1 MVRSVGVAVEGIPR
15 SADKL
20 YEYLLPE
27 GCSAPLGSVV
37 TVPFGRADRPL
48 RGVVL
53 GDAPDDGTPP
63 EKLKTLLSVGERY
76 LSEEALDIIRYMR
89 DRYFCTY
96 FEAARCL
103 LPTGVFGGS
112 AKSVQAVSVPDEGAA
127 AAYMEANYSNRKHC
141 DVLGFLLEEGQ
152 MTVKE
157 LTYMAGVSE
166 SVIKTLAKKGLVTVE
181 KMEILRN
188 PLKDRPAPETPPAL
202 HLNEEQSTAAHRLIA
217 DLSSGKTHLLYG
229 VTGSGKT
236 HVFIRLIDEA
246 LKQGRQAVLMIPEI
260 SLTLQIVNR
269 LYAHYSTSL
278 AVLHS
283 GLSLGE
289 RYDEWRRI
297 RSGEARVVIGTRSA
311 VFAPVSAPALFII
324 DEEQEHTY
332 KSEFSPRYHARE
344 IAAYRAARGKGMLL
358 LASATPSFE
367 SYYRAQTG
375 KIGLEQL
382 TERFN
387 GRPLPKV
394 LVADLR
400 REMMSGN
407 RSCIGRTLGTELEK
421 NLQRGEQSILFM
433 NRRGYQSHIT
443 CTSCSAVVKC
453 PHCGIAMTYHSYNNR
468 VVCNYCGYSIGYL
481 SSCASCGGK
490 RLLYSGVGTQKA
502 EEELQRLFPGIR
514 VCRMDADTVGG
525 KYTREGILNDFR
537 DHKYDVLLGTQMI
550 TKGLDFP
557 DVTLVGVLNADM
569 SLYTSD
575 FRAFEKTFSLLTQ
588 VVGRAGRAEKE
599 GRAVVQTYSPAHYVL
614 SYAFAQDYQG
624 FYREEMALRK
634 SLLYP
639 PYCDLCQFCFLAQTE
654 AEAFRAANDFS
665 ERIRRATQDDPSS
678 FPVRLILPK
687 VTSVPL
693 VGGKTRVRLLMKCR
707 DSRPQREMISALLDA
722 FRKDSANRN
731 VTVTADMN
739 PVNIL

>member
-20 YEYLLPE
+20 FEYLLPE
-27 GCSAPLGSVV
+27 GISAPVGSIV
-37 TVPFGRADRPL
+37 TVPFGPSNKPV

-53 GDAPDDGTPP
+53 SSSPQDGTPS
-63 EKLKTLLSVGERY
+63 EKLKTILTVGENY
-76 LSEEALDIIRYMR
+76 LSEEALDLIRYMR

-103 LPTGVFGGS
+103 LPSGVFGGT
-112 AKSVQAVSVPDEGAA
+112 AKSVLSVSVADEGAA
-127 AAYMEANYSNRKHC
+127 AAYMEANHSNRKHC
-141 DVLGFLLEEGQ
+141 DVLGFLLEEGR
-152 MTVKE
+152 MTLKE
-157 LTYMAGVSE
+157 LTYMAGVTE
-166 SVIKTLAKKGLVTVE
+166 SVVKTLAKKGLVFIE
-181 KMEILRN
+181 KAEVLRN
-188 PLKDRPAPETPPAL
+188 PLKDRTCPSTPPAL
-202 HLNEEQSTAAHRLIA
+202 VLNEAQEEVAQSLIS
-217 DLSSGKTHLLYG
+217 DLDSGRAHLLYG

-236 HVFIRLIDEA
+236 HIFIRLIDEA

-269 LYAHYSTSL
+269 LYAHYSNTL

-289 RYDEWRRI
+289 RFDEWRRI
-297 RSGEARVVIGTRSA
+297 RSGEARVIVGTRSA
-311 VFAPVSAPALFII
+311 VFAPVSPSALFII

-332 KSEFSPRYHARE
+332 KSEASPRYHARE
-344 IAAYRAARGKGMLL
+344 IASYRTARGKGMLL

-367 SYYRAQTG
+367 SYYRAVTG
-375 KIGLEQL
+375 KIGFKQL
-382 TERFN
+382 KERYN

-394 LVADLR
+394 LVADLH

-407 RSCIGRTLGTELEK
+407 RSCIGRTLGLELEK
-421 NLQRGEQSILFM
+421 NLQRGEQAILFM

-443 CTSCSAVVKC
+443 CTSCASVVKC
-453 PHCGIAMTYHSYNNR
+453 PHCGIAMTYHAYNNR
-468 VVCNYCGYSIGYL
+468 VVCNYCGYSVGYL
-481 SSCASCGGK
+481 SSCAVCGGK

-502 EEELQRLFPGIR
+502 EEELHRLFPGIR

-525 KYTREGILNDFR
+525 KYTREGILNDFKEL
-537 DHKYDVLLGTQMI
+537 KYDVLLGTQMI

-557 DVTLVGVLNADM
+557 NVTLVGVLNADM
-569 SLYTSD
+569 SLYSSD

-599 GRAVVQTYSPAHYVL
+599 GRAVVQTYSPTHYVL
-614 SYAFAQDYQG
+614 SYAFAQEYEG
-624 FYREEMALRK
+624 FYEEEMALRK

-639 PYCDLCQFCFLAQTE
+639 PYCDLCQFCFLGHTE

-665 ERIRRATQDDPSS
+665 QRIQAAIQGDAST
-678 FPVRLILPK
+678 FPIRLILPK
-687 VTSVPL
+687 VTAVPL

-707 DSRPQREMISALLDA
+707 DSRALREMISALLDD

-731 VTVTADMN
+731 IVVTADMN

>member
-1 MVRSVGVAVEGIPR
+1 MVSVGVAVEGIPR

-27 GCSAPLGSVV
+27 GVSASLGSIV
-37 TVPFGRADRPL
+37 TVPFGRGNKPV
-48 RGVVL
+48 RGVIL
-53 GDAPDDGTPP
+53 GPAPKDGTPP
-63 EKLKTLLSVGERY
+63 EKLKTLLSVGECY
-76 LSEEALDIIRYMR
+76 LSEEAVAVIRYMR
-89 DRYFCTY
+89 DRYFCTW

-112 AKSVQAVSVPDEGAA
+112 AKSVLSASVPDEGAA
-127 AAYMEANYSNRKHC
+127 AAYMEAHYSNRKHC

-152 MTVKE
+152 MTLKE

-166 SVIKTLAKKGLVTVE
+166 SVVKTLAKKGLISLE
-181 KMEILRN
+181 KTEVLRN
-188 PLKDRPAPETPPAL
+188 PLKDRPAPERPPEV
-202 HLNEEQSTAAHRLIA
+202 HLNDEQTKAADALIS
-217 DLSSGKTHLLYG
+217 DLNSGRCHLLYG

-246 LKQGRQAVLMIPEI
+246 LKQGKQAVLMIPEI

-269 LYAHYSTSL
+269 LYAHYSSSL

-283 GLSLGE
+283 GLSMGE
-289 RYDEWRRI
+289 RFDEWRRI

-311 VFAPVSAPALFII
+311 VFAPVAPGALFII

-332 KSEFSPRYHARE
+332 KSEASPRYHARE
-344 IAAYRAARGKGMLL
+344 VAAYRVARGKGLLL

-367 SYYRAQTG
+367 SFYRAQTG
-375 KIGLEQL
+375 IIGFEQL

-400 REMMSGN
+400 REMMSGS
-407 RSCIGRTLGTELEK
+407 RSCIGRTLGIELEK
-421 NLQRGEQSILFM
+421 NLQRGEQAILFM

-443 CTSCSAVVKC
+443 CTQCNTVVKC

-468 VVCNYCGYSIGYL
+468 VVCNYCGYSTGYL
-481 SSCASCGGK
+481 SSCSSCGGK

-502 EEELQRLFPGIR
+502 EEELLKLFPDLR

-537 DHKYDVLLGTQMI
+537 DKKYDVLLGTQMI

-599 GRAVVQTYSPAHYVL
+599 GRAVVQTFSPTHYVL
-614 SYAFAQDYQG
+614 NYSFSQNYNAFYQ
-624 FYREEMALRK
+624 EEMALRR

-639 PYCDLCQFCFLAQTE
+639 PYCDLCQFCFLADNE

-665 ERIRRATQDDPSS
+665 ESIREAVGDDPAG
-678 FPVRLILPK
+678 FPIRLILPK
-687 VTSVPL
+687 VTAVPL
-693 VGGKTRVRLLMKCR
+693 VGGKTRVRVLMKCKDTKPLR
-707 DSRPQREMISALLDA
+707 QTVSDLLDA
-722 FRKDSANRN
+722 FRARKENREIS
-731 VTVTADMN
+731 VTADMN

>member
-1 MVRSVGVAVEGIPR
+1 MFRSVGVAVEGVPR

-27 GCSAPLGSVV
+27 GLSAPVGSVV
-37 TVPFGRADRPL
+37 TVPFGRSNKAV

-53 GDAPDDGTPP
+53 GPGEGNPP
-63 EKLKTLLSVGERY
+63 EKLKSVLSVGECY
-76 LSEEALDIIRYMR
+76 LSAEAVELISYMR
-89 DRYFCTY
+89 ERYFCSH

-112 AKSVQAVSVPDEGAA
+112 AKSLLSASVPDEGAA
-127 AAYMEANYSNRKHC
+127 AAYMEAHYSNRKHC
-141 DVLGFLLEEGQ
+141 DVLSFLLEEGQ

-166 SVIKTLAKKGLVTVE
+166 SVIKTLANKGLIVLE
-181 KMEILRN
+181 KAEVLRN
-188 PLKDRPAPETPPAL
+188 PLKDRPLPETPPQVV
-202 HLNEEQSTAAHRLIA
+202 LNDEQSSAAEALISE
-217 DLSSGKTHLLYG
+217 LSSGKTHLLYG

-236 HVFIRLIDEA
+236 HVFIRLIDRA
-246 LKQGRQAVLMIPEI
+246 LEQGKQAILMIPEI

-278 AVLHS
+278 AILHS
-283 GLSLGE
+283 GLSVGE
-289 RYDEWRRI
+289 RFDEWRRI

-311 VFAPVSAPALFII
+311 VFAPVAPGALFII

-332 KSEFSPRYHARE
+332 KSESSPRYHARE
-344 IAAYRAARGKGMLL
+344 IAGYRVARGKGLL
-358 LASATPSFE
+358 VLSSATPSFE
-367 SYYRAQTG
+367 SFYRAQQG
-375 KIGLEQL
+375 LIGLQTL
-382 TERFN
+382 SQRFN

-394 LVADLR
+394 LIADLR

-407 RSCIGRTLGTELEK
+407 RSCIGRTLGTELER
-421 NLQRGEQSILFM
+421 NLQRGEQAILFM

-443 CTSCSAVVKC
+443 CTKCGTVVKC
-453 PHCGIAMTYHSYNNR
+453 PHCGIAMTYHAYNNR
-468 VVCNYCGYSIGYL
+468 VVCNYCGHSVPYL
-481 SSCASCGGK
+481 STCSSCGEK

-502 EEELQRLFPGIR
+502 EEELLHLFPDIR

-537 DHKYDVLLGTQMI
+537 DRKYDVLLGTQMI

-575 FRAFEKTFSLLTQ
+575 FRSYEKTFSLLTQ

-599 GRAVVQTYSPAHYVL
+599 GRAVVQTYSPAHAVL
-614 SYAFAQDYQG
+614 SYAFAQDYAR
-624 FYREEMALRK
+624 FYREETALRK

-639 PYCDLCQFCFLAQTE
+639 PYCDLCQFCFLADSE
-654 AEAFRAANDFS
+654 AEAFRAAEEFS
-665 ERIRRATQDDPSS
+665 LFLQREAKDLPI
-678 FPVRLILPK
+678 RLILPK
-687 VTSVPL
+687 VTAVPL
-693 VGGKTRVRLLMKCR
+693 VGGKTRVRLLMKCK
-707 DSRPQREMISALLDA
+707 DSKAQRSMISRVLDI
-722 FRKDSANRN
+722 FRADRKNRD
-731 VTVTADMN
+731 VVVTADMN

>member
-1 MVRSVGVAVEGIPR
+1 MRSVGVAVEGIPR

-27 GCSAPLGSVV
+27 GVEAPLGSVV
-37 TVPFGRADRPL
+37 TVPFGRGNKPV
-48 RGVVL
+48 RGVIL
-53 GDAPDDGTPP
+53 GPAPQDGTPP
-63 EKLKTLLSVGERY
+63 EKLKTLLSVGECY
-76 LSEEALDIIRYMR
+76 LSPEALDLIRYMR
-89 DRYFCTY
+89 DRYFCTW
-96 FEAARCL
+96 FEASRCL

-112 AKSVQAVSVPDEGAA
+112 AKSVSSVSVPDEGAA
-127 AAYMEANYSNRKHC
+127 AAYMEAHYSNRKHC
-141 DVLGFLLEEGQ
+141 DVLGFLLESGQ
-152 MTVKE
+152 MTMKE

-166 SVIKTLAKKGLVTVE
+166 SVVKTLAKKGLVAVE
-181 KMEILRN
+181 KAEVLRN
-188 PLKDRPAPETPPAL
+188 PLKDRPIPETPPAVI
-202 HLNEEQSTAAHRLIA
+202 LNEEQSVAAEALIR
-217 DLSSGKTHLLYG
+217 DLNSGKSHLLYG
-229 VTGSGKT
+229 ITGSGKT

-246 LKQGRQAVLMIPEI
+246 LKQGKQAVLMIPEI

-283 GLSLGE
+283 GLSMGE
-289 RYDEWRRI
+289 RFDEWRRI

-311 VFAPVSAPALFII
+311 VFAPVSEGSLFVI

-332 KSEFSPRYHARE
+332 KSEASPRYHARE
-344 IAAYRAARGKGMLL
+344 IAAYRAAKGKGLLL

-367 SYYRAQTG
+367 SYFRANAG
-375 KIGLEQL
+375 MIGFERL
-382 TERFN
+382 TQRFN

-400 REMMSGN
+400 REMMAGN
-407 RSCIGRTLGTELEK
+407 RSCIGRTLGMEIEK
-421 NLQRGEQSILFM
+421 NLQRGEQAILFM
-433 NRRGYQSHIT
+433 NRRGYQSHIS
-443 CTSCSAVVKC
+443 CTSCGTVVKC

-468 VVCNYCGYSIGYL
+468 VVCNYCGYSTGYL

-502 EEELQRLFPGIR
+502 EEELQHLFPGIR

-537 DHKYDVLLGTQMI
+537 DKKYDVLLGTQMI

-599 GRAVVQTYSPAHYVL
+599 GRAVVQTYSPTHYVL
-614 SYAFAQDYQG
+614 NYAFAQDYEA

-639 PYCDLCQFCFLAQTE
+639 PYCDLCQFCFLADTE
-654 AEAFRAANDFS
+654 AEAFRAAEDLS
-665 ERIRRATQDDPSS
+665 ARIRARTENDPS

-687 VTSVPL
+687 VTAVPL
-693 VGGKTRVRLLMKCR
+693 VGGKTRVRILMKCK
-707 DSRPQREMISALLDA
+707 DSRGQREMITSLLDE
-722 FRKDSANRN
+722 FRQQKENRD

>member
-1 MVRSVGVAVEGIPR
+1 MISVGVAVEGIPR

-20 YEYLLPE
+20 YEYLLAE
-27 GCSAPLGSVV
+27 GSTAPVGSVV
-37 TVPFGRADRPL
+37 TVPFGHGNKPV

-53 GDAPDDGTPP
+53 GEAPKDGTPP
-63 EKLKTLLSVGERY
+63 EKLKTVLSVGECY
-76 LSEEALDIIRYMR
+76 LSAESLAVIRYMR
-89 DRYFCTY
+89 ERYFCTW

-112 AKSVQAVSVPDEGAA
+112 AKSLLSASISDESAA

-166 SVIKTLAKKGLVTVE
+166 SVIKTLAKKGLISLE
-181 KMEILRN
+181 KTEVLRN
-188 PLKDRPAPETPPAL
+188 PLKDRPLPETPPKVI
-202 HLNEEQSTAAHRLIA
+202 LNKEQSVAAEGLIS
-217 DLSSGKTHLLYG
+217 DLNSGKTHLLYG

-246 LKQGRQAVLMIPEI
+246 LKQGKQAVLMIPEI

-269 LYAHYSTSL
+269 LYAHYAQSL

-283 GLSLGE
+283 GLSMGE
-289 RYDEWRRI
+289 RHDEWRRI

-311 VFAPVSAPALFII
+311 VFAPVSEGSLFII

-332 KSEFSPRYHARE
+332 KSEASPRYHARE
-344 IAAYRAARGKGMLL
+344 IAAFRVARGKGLLL

-367 SYYRAQTG
+367 SYYRAKSG
-375 KIGLEQL
+375 VIGFETL

-407 RSCIGRTLGTELEK
+407 RSCIGRTLGVELEK
-421 NLQRGEQSILFM
+421 NLQRGEQAILFM

-443 CTSCSAVVKC
+443 CTSCNTVVKC

-468 VVCNYCGYSIGYL
+468 VVCNYCGYSTGYL
-481 SSCASCGGK
+481 STCASCGGK

-502 EEELQRLFPGIR
+502 EEELQRLFPNIR

-537 DHKYDVLLGTQMI
+537 DKKYDVLLGTQMI

-614 SYAFAQDYQG
+614 HYSFAQDYEK
-624 FYREEMALRK
+624 FYLEEMSLRK

-639 PYCDLCQFCFLAQTE
+639 PYCDLCQFCFLADTE
-654 AEAFRAANDFS
+654 EEAFRAANDFS
-665 ERIRRATQDDPSS
+665 EEIRAKTENDAAS

-687 VTSVPL
+687 VTVVPL
-693 VGGKTRVRLLMKCR
+693 VGGKSRVRVLMKCK
-707 DSRPQREMISALLDA
+707 DTRPQRQMISDLLDA
-722 FRKDSANRN
+722 FRSRKENRD

>member
-1 MVRSVGVAVEGIPR
+1 MGSVGVAVEGIPR

-20 YEYLLPE
+20 YEYLLPS
-27 GCSAPLGSVV
+27 GVVAPVGSIV
-37 TVPFGRADRPL
+37 TVPFGKGNKPI

-53 GDAPDDGTPP
+53 GDAPNDGTPK
-63 EKLKTLLSVGERY
+63 EKLKTLLSVGECY
-76 LSEEALDIIRYMR
+76 LSEESVAVIRYLR
-89 DRYFCTY
+89 DRYFCTW

-112 AKSVQAVSVPDEGAA
+112 AKSVLSVSIADENAA
-127 AAYMEANYSNRKHC
+127 AHYMESNASNRKHC

-152 MTVKE
+152 MTLKE

-166 SVIKTLAKKGLVTVE
+166 SVIKTLAKKGLVSLE
-181 KMEILRN
+181 KAEVLRN
-188 PLKDRPAPETPPAL
+188 PLKDRPLPETPPVIT
-202 HLNEEQSTAAHRLIA
+202 LNEEQTKAAESLIS
-217 DLSSGKTHLLYG
+217 DLNSGKTHLLYG
-229 VTGSGKT
+229 ITGSGKT

-246 LKQGRQAVLMIPEI
+246 LKQGKQAVLMIPEI

-269 LYAHYSTSL
+269 LYTHYGQSL

-283 GLSLGE
+283 GLSMGE
-289 RYDEWRRI
+289 RFDEWRRI
-297 RSGEARVVIGTRSA
+297 RSGDAKVVIGTRSA
-311 VFAPVSAPALFII
+311 VFAPVAPGSLFII

-332 KSEFSPRYHARE
+332 KSEASPRYHARE
-344 IAAYRAARGKGMLL
+344 VAAFRVHRGNGLLL

-367 SYYRAQTG
+367 SYYRANSG
-375 KIGLEQL
+375 LIGLERL

-394 LVADLR
+394 IVADLR
-400 REMMSGN
+400 REMMAGN
-407 RSCIGRTLGTELEK
+407 RSCIGRTLGIELEQ

-443 CTSCSAVVKC
+443 CTSCNTVVKC

-468 VVCNYCGYSIGYL
+468 VVCNYCVYSTAYL
-481 SSCASCGGK
+481 SSCSSCGGK

-502 EEELQRLFPGIR
+502 EEELVRLFPGSR

-537 DHKYDVLLGTQMI
+537 DKKYDVLLGTQMI

-599 GRAVVQTYSPAHYVL
+599 GRAVVQTYSPTHYVL
-614 SYAFAQDYQG
+614 SHAFAQDYEG
-624 FYREEMALRK
+624 FYNEEMSLRK

-639 PYCDLCQFCFLAQTE
+639 PYCDLCQFCFLADSE

-665 ERIRRATQDDPSS
+665 ELIRAKTQDDSTN

-687 VTSVPL
+687 VTAVPL
-693 VGGKTRVRLLMKCR
+693 VGGKTRVRVLMKC
-707 DSRPQREMISALLDA
+707 
-722 FRKDSANRN
+722 KDTR
-731 VTVTADMN
+731 
-739 PVNIL
+739 

>member
-1 MVRSVGVAVEGIPR
+1 MNRSVGVAVEGLPR

-27 GCSAPLGSVV
+27 GVSAPVGSLVS
-37 TVPFGRADRPL
+37 VPFGRSDKPV
-48 RGVVL
+48 RGIVL
-53 GDAPDDGTPP
+53 GDGEGNPP
-63 EKLKTLLSVGERY
+63 AKLKTVLSVGECY
-76 LSEEALDIIRYMR
+76 LSDEAVAVIRYMR
-89 DRYFCTY
+89 DRYFCTW
-96 FEAARCL
+96 FEGARCL

-112 AKSVQAVSVPDEGAA
+112 VKALLSASVPDEGAA
-127 AAYMEANYSNRKHC
+127 AAYMEAHYANRKHC
-141 DVLGFLLEEGQ
+141 DVLGFLLENGQ
-152 MTVKE
+152 MTLKE

-166 SVIKTLAKKGLVTVE
+166 SVVKTLAKKGLITLE
-181 KMEILRN
+181 KTEILRN
-188 PLKDRPAPETPPAL
+188 PLKDRPVPETPPAIT
-202 HLNEEQSTAAHRLIA
+202 LNEEQAQAAQTLTA

-246 LKQGRQAVLMIPEI
+246 LKLGRQAVLMIPEI

-283 GLSLGE
+283 GLSMGE
-289 RYDEWRRI
+289 RFDEWRRI

-311 VFAPVSAPALFII
+311 VFAPVSAPALYII

-332 KSEFSPRYHARE
+332 KSEAAPRYHARE
-344 IAAYRAARGKGMLL
+344 IAAFRTARGKGLL
-358 LASATPSFE
+358 VLASATPSFE
-367 SYYRAQTG
+367 SFYRAEQG
-375 KIGLEQL
+375 VIGYEKLSQ
-382 TERFN
+382 RFN

-394 LVADLR
+394 LIADLR
-400 REMMSGN
+400 REMMAGN
-407 RSCIGRTLGTELEK
+407 RSCIGKTLGMELER
-421 NLQRGEQSILFM
+421 NLQAGEQSILFM

-443 CTSCSAVVKC
+443 CTKCGTVVKC

-468 VVCNYCGYSIGYL
+468 VVCNYCGHSVPYL
-481 SSCASCGGK
+481 SACSSCGEK

-502 EEELQRLFPGIR
+502 EEELSRLFPGIR
-514 VCRMDADTVGG
+514 ICRMDADTVGG

-537 DHKYDVLLGTQMI
+537 DGKYDVLLGTQMI

-557 DVTLVGVLNADM
+557 NVTLVGVLNADM

-575 FRAFEKTFSLLTQ
+575 FRAYEKTFSLLTQ

-599 GRAVVQTYSPAHYVL
+599 GRAVVQTYSPSHTVL
-614 SYAFAQDYQG
+614 SYAFAQDYER
-624 FYREEMALRK
+624 FYREETALRK

-639 PYCDLCQFCFLAQTE
+639 PYCDLCQFCFLADTE
-654 AEAFRAANDFS
+654 AEAFRAAEDFS
-665 ERIRRATQDDPSS
+665 SALQKAAGAL
-678 FPVRLILPK
+678 PVRLILPK
-687 VTSVPL
+687 ATAVPM
-693 VGGKTRVRLLMKCR
+693 VGGKYRVRVLMKCR
-707 DSRPQREMISALLDA
+707 NSTAQREMISRVLDL
-722 FRKDSANRN
+722 FRAEKQNRN
-731 VTVTADMN
+731 LVVTADMN

>member
-1 MVRSVGVAVEGIPR
+1 MVSVGVAVEGIPR

-27 GCSAPLGSVV
+27 GASAPVGSVV
-37 TVPFGRADRPL
+37 TVPFGHGNKPV

-53 GDAPDDGTPP
+53 ECFSNEEPP
-63 EKLKTLLSVGERY
+63 SQKLKTLFSVGDCY
-76 LSEEALDIIRYMR
+76 LTEDSVAVIRYMR
-89 DRYFCTY
+89 ERYFCTW
-96 FEAARCL
+96 FEGARCL
-103 LPTGVFGGS
+103 LPTGVFGGGTRSVTS
-112 AKSVQAVSVPDEGAA
+112 ASIADEGAA

-141 DVLGFLLEEGQ
+141 DVLGFLLEERQ

-166 SVIKTLAKKGLVTVE
+166 SVIKTLAKKGLILLEKVE
-181 KMEILRN
+181 VLRN
-188 PLKDRPAPETPPAL
+188 PLKDCPIPETPPQVV
-202 HLNEEQSTAAHRLIA
+202 LNEEQTVAANGLMA
-217 DLSSGKTHLLYG
+217 DLNSGRTHLLYG

-246 LKQGRQAVLMIPEI
+246 LKQGKQAVLMIPEI

-269 LYAHYSTSL
+269 LYAHYAPAL

-283 GLSLGE
+283 GLSIGE
-289 RYDEWRRI
+289 RHDQWHRI

-311 VFAPVSAPALFII
+311 VFAPVSEGSLFII

-332 KSEFSPRYHARE
+332 KSEASPRYHARE
-344 IAAYRAARGKGMLL
+344 IAAFRAARGKGLLL

-367 SYYRAQTG
+367 SFYRAQSG
-375 KIGLEQL
+375 VIGFEKL

-407 RSCIGRTLGTELEK
+407 RSCIGRTLGMELEK
-421 NLQRGEQSILFM
+421 NLQRGEQAILFM
-433 NRRGYQSHIT
+433 NRRGYQSHI
-443 CTSCSAVVKC
+443 SCVSCGGVIKC

-468 VVCNYCGYSIGYL
+468 VVCNYCGYSTGYL
-481 SSCASCGGK
+481 SACASCGGK

-502 EEELQRLFPGIR
+502 EEELKHLFPNIR

-537 DHKYDVLLGTQMI
+537 DKKYDVLLGTQMI

-599 GRAVVQTYSPAHYVL
+599 GRAVVQTYSPAHHVL
-614 SYAFAQDYQG
+614 SYAFAQDYEG
-624 FYREEMALRK
+624 FYREETALRK

-639 PYCDLCQFCFLAQTE
+639 PYCDLCQFCFLADTE
-654 AEAFRAANDFS
+654 GEAFRAAEDFS
-665 ERIRRATQDDPSS
+665 ECIRKSTQDDPAS

-693 VGGKTRVRLLMKCR
+693 VGGKTRVRVLMKCK
-707 DSRPQREMISALLDA
+707 DTRPQRQMISDLLDE
-722 FRKDSANRN
+722 FRRRKENREI
-731 VTVTADMN
+731 TVIADMN

>member
-1 MVRSVGVAVEGIPR
+1 MVSVGVAVEGIPR

-20 YEYLLPE
+20 YEYLLDE
-27 GCSAPLGSVV
+27 GVTAPVGSVV
-37 TVPFGRADRPL
+37 TVPFGRSNKPV

-53 GDAPDDGTPP
+53 GDAPKDGTPP
-63 EKLKTLLSVGERY
+63 ERLKTVVSVGDCY
-76 LSEEALDIIRYMR
+76 LSPEAIDVIRYMR
-89 DRYFCTY
+89 DRYFCTW

-112 AKSVQAVSVPDEGAA
+112 AKSVLSASVADESAA
-127 AAYMEANYSNRKHC
+127 AAYMEANYTNRKHC
-141 DVLGFLLEEGQ
+141 DVLGFLLEAGQ

-166 SVIKTLAKKGLVTVE
+166 SVVKTLAKKGLILLE
-181 KMEILRN
+181 KAEVLRN
-188 PLKDRPAPETPPAL
+188 PLKDRPLPEAPPKTE
-202 HLNEEQSTAAHRLIA
+202 LNREQTAAAEGLIS
-217 DLSSGKTHLLYG
+217 DLNSGRTHLLYG

-246 LKQGRQAVLMIPEI
+246 LKQGKQAVLMIPEI

-269 LYAHYSTSL
+269 LYAHYAQSL

-283 GLSLGE
+283 GLSMGE
-289 RYDEWRRI
+289 RYDEWHRI
-297 RSGEARVVIGTRSA
+297 RRGEARVVIGTRSS
-311 VFAPVSAPALFII
+311 VFAPVCEGSLFII

-332 KSEFSPRYHARE
+332 KSEASPRYHARE
-344 IAAYRAARGKGMLL
+344 IAAYRAARGKGLLL

-375 KIGLEQL
+375 VIGFAQL

-407 RSCIGRTLGTELEK
+407 RSCIGRTLGEEIEK
-421 NLQRGEQSILFM
+421 NLQRGEQAILFM

-443 CTSCSAVVKC
+443 CTTCNAVVKC
-453 PHCGIAMTYHSYNNR
+453 PHCGIAMTYHSYNHR
-468 VVCNYCGYSIGYL
+468 VVCNYCGYSTDYL

-502 EEELQRLFPGIR
+502 EEELFRLFPNVR

-537 DHKYDVLLGTQMI
+537 DKKYDILLGTQMI

-614 SYAFAQDYQG
+614 HDAFAQDYEK
-624 FYREEMALRK
+624 FYREEMSLRK

-639 PYCDLCQFCFLAQTE
+639 PYCDLCQFCFLADTE
-654 AEAFRAANDFS
+654 TEAFRAANDFS
-665 ERIRRATQDDPSS
+665 ERIREKTQNDAAS

-687 VTSVPL
+687 VTAVPL
-693 VGGKTRVRLLMKCR
+693 VGGKTRVRVLMKCK
-707 DSRPQREMISALLDA
+707 DTRPQRQMISDLLDE
-722 FRKDSANRN
+722 FRARKENRD

>member
-1 MVRSVGVAVEGIPR
+1 MNRSVGVAVEGVPR

-27 GCSAPLGSVV
+27 DVFVSAGSVV
-37 TVPFGRADRPL
+37 TVPFGRSNKTV
-48 RGVVL
+48 RGIVM
-53 GDAPDDGTPP
+53 GDGEGNPP
-63 EKLKTLLSVGERY
+63 ERLKTVCSVGECF
-76 LSEEALDIIRYMR
+76 LNEEALDVIRYMR
-89 DRYFCTY
+89 DRYFCSY

-103 LPTGVFGGS
+103 LPTGVFGGG
-112 AKSVQAVSVPDEGAA
+112 AKSVQSVSVPDEGAA

-166 SVIKTLAKKGLVTVE
+166 SVIKTLAKKGLISLE
-181 KMEILRN
+181 KTEVLRN
-188 PLKDRPAPETPPAL
+188 PLKDRPVPSVPPSVI
-202 HLNEEQSTAAHRLIA
+202 LNEEQSAAAQSFLS
-217 DLSSGKTHLLYG
+217 DLGSGKTHLLYG

-246 LKQGRQAVLMIPEI
+246 LKQGKQAVLMIPEI
-260 SLTLQIVNR
+260 SLTLQIINR
-269 LYAHYSTSL
+269 LYDHYSTSL

-283 GLSLGE
+283 GLSVGE
-289 RYDEWRRI
+289 RFDEWRRI
-297 RSGEARVVIGTRSA
+297 RSGEAKVVVGTRSA
-311 VFAPVSAPALFII
+311 VFAPVKPSALFII

-332 KSEFSPRYHARE
+332 KSEASPRYHARE
-344 IAAYRAARGKGMLL
+344 VAAYRVARGKGLLL

-367 SYYRAQTG
+367 SFYRAQTG
-375 KIGLEQL
+375 KIGFAQL
-382 TERFN
+382 TERYN

-400 REMMSGN
+400 REMMAGN
-407 RSCIGRTLGTELEK
+407 RSCIGRTLGLELEK
-421 NLQRGEQSILFM
+421 NLERGEQSILFM

-443 CTSCSAVVKC
+443 CISCGSVVKC

-468 VVCNYCGYSIGYL
+468 VLCNYCGYSVDYL
-481 SSCASCGGK
+481 STCSSCGGK

-502 EEELQRLFPGIR
+502 EEELQRLFPEIR

-599 GRAVVQTYSPAHYVL
+599 GRAVVQTYSPSHYVL
-614 SYAFAQDYQG
+614 SYAFAQDYKG
-624 FYREEMALRK
+624 FFQEETALRK

-639 PYCDLCQFCFLAQTE
+639 PYCDLCQFCFLADTQE
-654 AEAFRAANDFS
+654 QAFAAAERFS
-665 ERIRRATQDDPSS
+665 ESIRESVRERSQIL
-678 FPVRLILPK
+678 PVRLILPK
-687 VTSVPL
+687 LTAVPM
-693 VGGKTRVRLLMKCR
+693 VGGKSRVRVLMKCK
-707 DSRPQREMISALLDA
+707 DSKEQREMISGLLDE
-722 FRKDSANRN
+722 FRKKPSNRN
-731 VTVTADMN
+731 VVVTADMN

>member
-1 MVRSVGVAVEGIPR
+1 MIRTVGVAVEGIPR

-27 GCSAPLGSVV
+27 GASASVGCVV
-37 TVPFGRADRPL
+37 TVPFGRSDRPV

-53 GDAPDDGTPP
+53 APGEGTAP
-63 EKLKTLLSVGERY
+63 EKLKTVRSVGECY
-76 LSEEALDIIRYMR
+76 LSTEALDLIRYMR
-89 DRYFCTY
+89 DRYFCTW

-112 AKSVQAVSVPDEGAA
+112 SKSVQSVSVSDESAA
-127 AAYMEANYSNRKHC
+127 AAYMEAHYSNRKHC

-157 LTYMAGVSE
+157 ITYMAGVSE
-166 SVIKTLAKKGLVTVE
+166 SVIKTLAKKGLVIFE
-181 KMEILRN
+181 KTEVLRN
-188 PLKDRPAPETPPAL
+188 PLKNRVVPETPPVTE
-202 HLNEEQSTAAHRLIA
+202 LNEEQTRAASSLIS
-217 DLSSGKTHLLYG
+217 DLNSGRTHLLYG

-236 HVFIRLIDEA
+236 HVFISLIDEA
-246 LKQGRQAVLMIPEI
+246 LRQGKQAVLMIPEI

-269 LYAHYSTSL
+269 LYDHYSTSL

-283 GLSLGE
+283 GLSMGE
-289 RYDEWRRI
+289 RFDEWRRI

-311 VFAPVSAPALFII
+311 VFAPVAPSALFII

-332 KSEFSPRYHARE
+332 KSEASPRYHARE
-344 IAAYRAARGKGMLL
+344 IAAFRAAQGKGLLL

-375 KIGLEQL
+375 KIGYEQL

-407 RSCIGRTLGTELEK
+407 RSCIGRTLGQEIEK
-421 NLQRGEQSILFM
+421 NLQRGEQTILFM

-443 CTSCSAVVKC
+443 CTSCSSVVKC

-481 SSCASCGGK
+481 SSCSACGGK
-490 RLLYSGVGTQKA
+490 QLRYSGVGTQKA
-502 EEELQRLFPGIR
+502 EEELQRLFPGVR

-525 KYTREGILNDFR
+525 KYTREGILNDFKDR
-537 DHKYDVLLGTQMI
+537 KYDILLGTQMI

-557 DVTLVGVLNADM
+557 NVTLVGVLNADM
-569 SLYTSD
+569 SLYTAD

-599 GRAVVQTYSPAHYVL
+599 GRAVVQTYSPTHYVL
-614 SYAFAQDYQG
+614 SYAFSQDYVG
-624 FYREEMALRK
+624 FYEEEMALRK

-639 PYCDLCQFCFLAQTE
+639 PYCDLCQFCFLADTE
-654 AEAFRAANDFS
+654 HEAFRGADDFS
-665 ERIRRATQDDPSS
+665 ERIKRAAEQDPVS

-687 VTSVPL
+687 ITAVPL

-707 DSRPQREMISALLDA
+707 DGKAQRNMICTLMDQ
-722 FRKDSANRN
+722 FRKEPSNRN
-731 VTVTADMN
+731 IVLIADMN

>member
-1 MVRSVGVAVEGIPR
+1 MRSVGVAVEGIPR

-27 GCSAPLGSVV
+27 GVSSALPGSVV
-37 TVPFGRADRPL
+37 TVPFGRGNKPV
-48 RGVVL
+48 RGVIL
-53 GDAPDDGTPP
+53 GPAPGDGTPK
-63 EKLKTLLSVGERY
+63 EKLKTLLSVGECY
-76 LSEEALDIIRYMR
+76 LSPEALSLVSYLR
-89 DRYFCTY
+89 DRYFCTW

-103 LPTGVFGGS
+103 LPTGVFGGGG
-112 AKSVQAVSVPDEGAA
+112 KSVSSVSVPDEGAA
-127 AAYMEANYSNRKHC
+127 AAYMEAHYSNRKHC

-157 LTYMAGVSE
+157 LMYMAGVSD
-166 SVIKTLAKKGLVTVE
+166 SVIKTLAKKGLISLE
-181 KMEILRN
+181 KTEVLRN
-188 PLKDRPAPETPPAL
+188 PLKDRPLPETPPKVV
-202 HLNEEQSTAAHRLIA
+202 LNEEQTRAADALIS
-217 DLSSGKTHLLYG
+217 DLNRGKTHLLYG
-229 VTGSGKT
+229 ITGSGKT

-246 LKQGRQAVLMIPEI
+246 LRQGKQAVLMIPEI

-269 LYAHYSTSL
+269 LYAHYAKSL

-289 RYDEWRRI
+289 RHDEWKRI
-297 RSGEARVVIGTRSA
+297 RSGEARVVIGTRSS
-311 VFAPVSAPALFII
+311 VFAPVREGSLFII

-332 KSEFSPRYHARE
+332 KSEASPRYHARE
-344 IAAYRAARGKGMLL
+344 VAAFRVARGKGLLL

-367 SYYRAQTG
+367 SYYRAEAG
-375 KIGLEQL
+375 IIGFETL
-382 TERFN
+382 TERYN

-407 RSCIGRTLGTELEK
+407 RSCIGRTLGEELEK
-421 NLQRGEQSILFM
+421 NLQRGEQAILFM

-443 CTSCSAVVKC
+443 CPNCGETVKC
-453 PHCGIAMTYHSYNNR
+453 PHCGISMTYHSYNNR
-468 VVCNYCGYSIGYL
+468 VVCNYCGHSTPYL
-481 SSCASCGGK
+481 SECPSCHEK
-490 RLLYSGVGTQKA
+490 RLIYSGVGTQKA
-502 EEELQRLFPGIR
+502 EEELLRLFPGIR

-537 DHKYDVLLGTQMI
+537 DKKYDVLLGTQMI

-599 GRAVVQTYSPAHYVL
+599 GRAVVQTFSPAHYVL
-614 SYAFAQDYQG
+614 GYAFAQDYPR

-639 PYCDLCQFCFLAQTE
+639 PYCDLCQFCFLADTQENAFAAAEEFSRDIQKIATE
-654 AEAFRAANDFS
+654 
-665 ERIRRATQDDPSS
+665 DPASY
-678 FPVRLILPK
+678 PIRLILPK
-687 VTSVPL
+687 ATAVPM
-693 VGGKTRVRLLMKCR
+693 VGGKYRVRILMKCKDNR
-707 DSRPQREMISALLDA
+707 TCRQMISRCLDA
-722 FRKDSANRN
+722 FRAAKEHRDI
-731 VTVTADMN
+731 TVTADMN

>member
-1 MVRSVGVAVEGIPR
+1 MISVGVAVEGIPR

-20 YEYLLPE
+20 YEYLLAE
-27 GCSAPLGSVV
+27 GVSAPVGSVV
-37 TVPFGRADRPL
+37 TVPFGRGNHPV
-48 RGVVL
+48 RGVIL
-53 GDAPDDGTPP
+53 GDAPKDGTPP
-63 EKLKTLLSVGERY
+63 EKLKTVLSVGECYLSSEALSLIRY
-76 LSEEALDIIRYMR
+76 LR
-89 DRYFCTY
+89 DRYFCTW

-112 AKSVQAVSVPDEGAA
+112 AKSVMSASVPDEGAA
-127 AAYMEANYSNRKHC
+127 AAYMEAHYTNRKHC

-166 SVIKTLAKKGLVTVE
+166 SVVKTLAKKGLILLE
-181 KMEILRN
+181 KAEVLRN
-188 PLKDRPAPETPPAL
+188 PLKDRPIPETPPKVV
-202 HLNEEQSTAAHRLIA
+202 LNEEQTIAADRLIS
-217 DLSSGKTHLLYG
+217 DLNSGKTHLLYG

-246 LKQGRQAVLMIPEI
+246 LNQGKQAVLMIPEI

-269 LYAHYSTSL
+269 LYAHYGQSL

-283 GLSLGE
+283 GLSMGE
-289 RYDEWRRI
+289 RHDEWRRI
-297 RSGEARVVIGTRSA
+297 RSGEAKVVIGTRSA
-311 VFAPVSAPALFII
+311 VFAPVSEGSLFII

-332 KSEFSPRYHARE
+332 KSEASPRYHARE
-344 IAAYRAARGKGMLL
+344 VAAYRVALGKGLLL

-367 SYYRAQTG
+367 SYYRATNG
-375 KIGLEQL
+375 IIGFEQL

-387 GRPLPKV
+387 GKPLPKV

-407 RSCIGRTLGTELEK
+407 RSCIGKTLGLELEK
-421 NLQRGEQSILFM
+421 NLARGEQTILFM

-443 CTSCSAVVKC
+443 CTSCNTVVKC

-468 VVCNYCGYSIGYL
+468 VVCNYCGYSTGYL
-481 SSCASCGGK
+481 STCASCGGK

-537 DHKYDVLLGTQMI
+537 DKKYDVLLGTQMI

-614 SYAFAQDYQG
+614 HYSFAQDYQK

-639 PYCDLCQFCFLAQTE
+639 PYCDLCQFCFLADTE
-654 AEAFRAANDFS
+654 SEAFRAANDFS
-665 ERIRRATQDDPSS
+665 EDIRKKTKDDPEA

-687 VTSVPL
+687 VTAVPL
-693 VGGKTRVRLLMKCR
+693 VGGKTRVRVLMKCK
-707 DSRPQREMISALLDA
+707 DTRPQRQMISDLLDQ
-722 FRKDSANRN
+722 FRSRKENRD
-731 VTVTADMN
+731 VTITADMN

>member
-1 MVRSVGVAVEGIPR
+1 MISVGVAVEGIPR

-20 YEYLLPE
+20 YAYLLPE
-27 GCSAPLGSVV
+27 GLSAPAGSVV
-37 TVPFGRADRPL
+37 TVPFGRGNKPV

-53 GDAPDDGTPP
+53 GPAPDDGTDR
-63 EKLKTLLSVGERY
+63 EKLKTLLSVGECY
-76 LSEEALDIIRYMR
+76 LSSEALSVVAYLR
-89 DRYFCTY
+89 DRYFCTW
-96 FEAARCL
+96 FEATRCL

-112 AKSVQAVSVPDEGAA
+112 AKSVSSVSVPDEAVA
-127 AAYMEANYSNRKHC
+127 AAYMEAHYSNRKHC

-166 SVIKTLAKKGLVTVE
+166 SVIKTLAKKGLISLE
-181 KMEILRN
+181 KTEVLRN
-188 PLKDRPAPETPPAL
+188 PLKDRPLPETPPQVV
-202 HLNEEQSTAAHRLIA
+202 LNEEQTAAAKALIA
-217 DLSSGKTHLLYG
+217 DLNSGKTHLLYG
-229 VTGSGKT
+229 ITGSGKT

-246 LKQGRQAVLMIPEI
+246 LQQGKQAVLMIPEI

-269 LYAHYSTSL
+269 LYAHYAKSL

-289 RYDEWRRI
+289 RHDEWKRI
-297 RSGEARVVIGTRSA
+297 HSGEARVVIGTRSA
-311 VFAPVSAPALFII
+311 VFAPVAEGSLFII

-332 KSEFSPRYHARE
+332 KSEASPRYHARE
-344 IAAYRAARGKGMLL
+344 VAAFRVARGKGLLL

-375 KIGLEQL
+375 IIGFETL
-382 TERFN
+382 TQRYN

-407 RSCIGRTLGTELEK
+407 RSCIGRTLGEELEK
-421 NLQRGEQSILFM
+421 NLQRGEQAILFM

-443 CTSCSAVVKC
+443 CPNCGTTVKC

-468 VVCNYCGYSIGYL
+468 VVCNYCGHSTPYL
-481 SSCASCGGK
+481 SDCPACHEK
-490 RLLYSGVGTQKA
+490 RLIYSGVGTQKA
-502 EEELQRLFPGIR
+502 EEELNRLFPGIR

-537 DHKYDVLLGTQMI
+537 DKKYDVLLGTQMI

-599 GRAVVQTYSPAHYVL
+599 GRAVVQTYSSAHYVL
-614 SYAFAQDYQG
+614 HYAFAQDYPR
-624 FYREEMALRK
+624 FYAEEMSLRK
-634 SLLYP
+634 TLLYP
-639 PYCDLCQFCFLAQTE
+639 PYCDLCQFCFMADTQE
-654 AEAFRAANDFS
+654 KAFAAAEEFS
-665 ERIRRATQDDPSS
+665 AKIKEIASADPTTY
-678 FPVRLILPK
+678 PVRLILPK
-687 VTSVPL
+687 ATAVPM
-693 VGGKTRVRLLMKCR
+693 VGGKYRVRVLMKCKDNKVCR
-707 DSRPQREMISALLDA
+707 QMVSRLLDD
-722 FRKDSANRN
+722 FRAQKEHRDI
-731 VTVTADMN
+731 TVTADMN

>member
-1 MVRSVGVAVEGIPR
+1 MVSVGVAVEGIPR

-27 GCSAPLGSVV
+27 GVSAPVGSVV
-37 TVPFGRADRPL
+37 TVPFGRGNKPV
-48 RGVVL
+48 RGVIL
-53 GDAPDDGTPP
+53 GEAPKDGVPP
-63 EKLKTLLSVGERY
+63 EKIKAVVSVGECY
-76 LSEEALDIIRYMR
+76 LSPEAISVIGYMR
-89 DRYFCTY
+89 DRYFCTW
-96 FEAARCL
+96 FDAARCL

-112 AKSVQAVSVPDEGAA
+112 ARSVTSVSIADEGSA
-127 AAYMEANYSNRKHC
+127 AAYMEAHYSNRKHC
-141 DVLGFLLEEGQ
+141 DVLGFLLEEGS

-166 SVIKTLAKKGLVTVE
+166 SVVKTLAKKGLLVLE
-181 KMEILRN
+181 KSEVQRN
-188 PLKDRPAPETPPAL
+188 PLKDRPLPETPPEV
-202 HLNEEQSTAAHRLIA
+202 HLNEEQTAAADSLIS
-217 DLSSGKTHLLYG
+217 DLNSGKTHLLYG

-246 LKQGRQAVLMIPEI
+246 LKQGKQAVLMIPEI

-269 LYAHYSTSL
+269 LYAHYAQSL

-289 RYDEWRRI
+289 RHDEWKRI
-297 RSGEARVVIGTRSA
+297 RSGQARVVIGTRSA
-311 VFAPVSAPALFII
+311 VFAPVSEGSLFII

-332 KSEFSPRYHARE
+332 KSEASPRYHARE
-344 IAAYRAARGKGMLL
+344 IAAYRVARGKGLLL

-367 SYYRAQTG
+367 SYFRAQSG
-375 KIGLEQL
+375 IIGFEQL
-382 TERFN
+382 TRRFN
-387 GRPLPKV
+387 GKPLPKV

-407 RSCIGRTLGTELEK
+407 RSCIGRTLGTELEQ
-421 NLQRGEQSILFM
+421 NLQRGEQAILFM

-443 CTSCSAVVKC
+443 CTSCNTVVKC
-453 PHCGIAMTYHSYNNR
+453 PHCGIPMTYHSYNNR
-468 VVCNYCGYSIGYL
+468 VVCNYCGYSTEYL
-481 SSCASCGGK
+481 SVCTSCGG
-490 RLLYSGVGTQKA
+490 RHLLYSGVGTQKA

-525 KYTREGILNDFR
+525 KYTREGILKDFR
-537 DHKYDVLLGTQMI
+537 DKKYDVLLGTQMI

-557 DVTLVGVLNADM
+557 NVTLVGVLNADM

-614 SYAFAQDYQG
+614 HYSFAQDYQR
-624 FYREEMALRK
+624 FYQEEMALRK

-639 PYCDLCQFCFLAQTE
+639 PYCDLCQLCFLADTQE
-654 AEAFRAANDFS
+654 EAFRAANDFS
-665 ERIRRATQDDPSS
+665 QEIQRLTQDDAAS

-687 VTSVPL
+687 VTAVPL
-693 VGGKTRVRLLMKCR
+693 VGGKTRVRVLMKCK
-707 DSRPQREMISALLDA
+707 DTRPQRQMISQLLDE
-722 FRKDSANRN
+722 FRARKENRD
-731 VTVTADMN
+731 VTVIADMN

>member
-1 MVRSVGVAVEGIPR
+1 MIRSVGVAVEGLPR

-27 GCSAPLGSVV
+27 GLPCPVGSLVS
-37 TVPFGRADRPL
+37 VPFGRGDKTV

-53 GDAPDDGTPP
+53 GQGEGNPP
-63 EKLKTLLSVGERY
+63 ERLKTVCSVGECY
-76 LSEEALDIIRYMR
+76 LSAEAVAVIRYMR
-89 DRYFCTY
+89 ERYFCTW

-112 AKSVQAVSVPDEGAA
+112 AKSVLSASVPDEGAA
-127 AAYMEANYSNRKHC
+127 AAYMEAHYANGKHC
-141 DVLGFLLEEGQ
+141 DVLGFLLESGQ

-166 SVIKTLAKKGLVTVE
+166 SVVKTLAKKGLITLE
-181 KMEILRN
+181 KTEVLRN
-188 PLKDRPAPETPPAL
+188 PLKDRSVPETPPTVV
-202 HLNEEQSTAAHRLIA
+202 LNEEQTVAANALIS

-229 VTGSGKT
+229 ITGSGKT
-236 HVFIRLIDEA
+236 HVFIKLIDEA
-246 LKQGRQAVLMIPEI
+246 LRLGRQAVLMIPEI

-269 LYAHYSTSL
+269 LYSHYAGSL
-278 AVLHS
+278 AILHS

-289 RYDEWRRI
+289 RFDEWRRI

-311 VFAPVSAPALFII
+311 VFAPVAPSALYII

-332 KSEFSPRYHARE
+332 KSEANPRYHARE
-344 IAAYRAARGKGMLL
+344 IAAYRAAYGKGLL
-358 LASATPSFE
+358 VLASATPSFE
-367 SYYRAQTG
+367 SFYRAENG
-375 KIGLEQL
+375 VIGYETL
-382 TERFN
+382 TRRYN
-387 GRPLPKV
+387 GQPLPKV
-394 LVADLR
+394 LIADLR
-400 REMMSGN
+400 RELMSGN
-407 RSCIGRTLGTELEK
+407 RTCIGKTLGAELEK
-421 NLQRGEQSILFM
+421 NLARGEQSILFM

-443 CTSCSAVVKC
+443 CTKCGTVVKC
-453 PHCGIAMTYHSYNNR
+453 PNCGISMTYHAYNNR
-468 VVCNYCGYSIGYL
+468 VVCNYCGHSVPYL
-481 SSCASCGGK
+481 SSCSSCGEQ

-514 VCRMDADTVGG
+514 ICRMDADTVGG

-557 DVTLVGVLNADM
+557 NVTLVGVLNADM

-575 FRAFEKTFSLLTQ
+575 FRAYEKTFSLLTQ

-599 GRAVVQTYSPAHYVL
+599 GRAVVQTYSPSHPVL
-614 SYAFAQDYQG
+614 SYAFAQDYKR
-624 FYREEMALRK
+624 FYAEETSLRK

-639 PYCDLCQFCFLAQTE
+639 PYCDLCQFCLLADTE
-654 AEAFRAANDFS
+654 AEAFRAA
-665 ERIRRATQDDPSS
+665 QDLS
-678 FPVRLILPK
+678 FFLQQAAGELPIRLICPK
-687 VTSVPL
+687 ITSVPL
-693 VGGKTRVRLLMKCR
+693 VGGKTRVRVLMKCR
-707 DSRPQREMISALLDA
+707 DGKAQRAMISRVLDE
-722 FRKDSANRN
+722 FRKDKKNRD
-731 VTVTADMN
+731 VVVTADMN

>member
-1 MVRSVGVAVEGIPR
+1 MNRSVGVAVEGIPR

-27 GCSAPLGSVV
+27 GVDAPVGSVV
-37 TVPFGRADRPL
+37 TVPFGHSDRAL

-53 GDAPDDGTPP
+53 GPGEGNPP
-63 EKLKTLLSVGERY
+63 EKLKTLRSVGECY
-76 LSEEALDIIRYMR
+76 LSAEAVGLIRYMR
-89 DRYFCTY
+89 DRYFCTW

-112 AKSVQAVSVPDEGAA
+112 VKSLQAAFVPDEGAA
-127 AAYMEANYSNRKHC
+127 AAYMEAHYSNRKHC
-141 DVLGFLLEEGQ
+141 DVLGFLLEEGR

-166 SVIKTLAKKGLVTVE
+166 SVIKTLAKKGLIALE
-181 KMEILRN
+181 KAEVLRN
-188 PLKDRPAPETPPAL
+188 PLKDRPVPETPPEVV
-202 HLNEEQSTAAHRLIA
+202 LNEEQSVAANAMIS

-278 AVLHS
+278 AILHS
-283 GLSLGE
+283 GLSMGE
-289 RYDEWRRI
+289 RFDEWRRI
-297 RSGEARVVIGTRSA
+297 RSGDARVVIGTRSA
-311 VFAPVSAPALFII
+311 VFAPVSSPALFII

-332 KSEFSPRYHARE
+332 KSESSPRYHARE
-344 IAAYRAARGKGMLL
+344 IAAYRAARGKGLL
-358 LASATPSFE
+358 VLASATPSFE
-367 SYYRAQTG
+367 SFYRAQKG
-375 KIGLEQL
+375 VIGYENL
-382 TERFN
+382 TQRFN

-407 RSCIGRTLGTELEK
+407 RSCIGRTLGMELEK

-443 CTSCSAVVKC
+443 CTKCGTVVKC

-468 VVCNYCGYSIGYL
+468 VVCNYCGHSVPYL
-481 SSCASCGGK
+481 STCSSCGEK

-502 EEELQRLFPGIR
+502 EEELQHLFPEIR
-514 VCRMDADTVGG
+514 ICRMDADTVGG

-557 DVTLVGVLNADM
+557 NVTLVGVLNADM

-575 FRAFEKTFSLLTQ
+575 FRAYEKTFSLLTQ

-599 GRAVVQTYSPAHYVL
+599 GRAVVQTYSPSHTVL
-614 SYAFAQDYQG
+614 SYAFAQDYQR
-624 FYREEMALRK
+624 FYQEETALRQ

-639 PYCDLCQFCFLAQTE
+639 PYCDLCQFCFLADTE
-654 AEAFRAANDFS
+654 SDAFRAAEEFS
-665 ERIRRATQDDPSS
+665 DRLREAAADLPI
-678 FPVRLILPK
+678 RLILPK
-687 VTSVPL
+687 ATAVPL
-693 VGGKTRVRLLMKCR
+693 VGGKARVRVLMKCKDSKAQR
-707 DSRPQREMISALLDA
+707 DMISQILDD
-722 FRKDSANRN
+722 FRKEKSNRD
-731 VTVTADMN
+731 VVVTADMN